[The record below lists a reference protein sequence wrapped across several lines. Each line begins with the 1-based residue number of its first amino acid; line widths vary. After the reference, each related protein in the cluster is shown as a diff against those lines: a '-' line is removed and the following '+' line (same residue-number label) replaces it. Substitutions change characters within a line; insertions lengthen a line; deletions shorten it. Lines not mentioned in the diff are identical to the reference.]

1 MTDKRQMDMFGTV
14 SLVGFSAV
22 LGINQVVIKL
32 VNEGLQPVYFAGLRS
47 LGAAICLG
55 LFMWAMGRAPRIRPG
70 TWGVG
75 LCIGTLFGL
84 EFLFLFIAL
93 DLTTVVR
100 VGVIF
105 YSMPVWLAIASH
117 FVLPGDR
124 MSGLKAV
131 GLALAFIGVVIAIVS
146 RSVAGVSG
154 GSLIGDLC
162 ALAAAMGWASTAL
175 MAKASKLRHETP
187 EMQLMWQVAVSAP
200 ILLLASVFFGPFVRD
215 FQPVLHLSGMAFQ
228 IGLVS
233 IGFVFWLWLLSIYP
247 ASGVASFSFLGPVFG
262 VLFGWLLLGEPVGLP
277 VWIALVFVAAGLVL
291 INRPPRA
298 SPAG

>member
-1 MTDKRQMDMFGTV
+1 MSDKRQMDSFGVV
-14 SLVGFSAV
+14 SLVGFSAL
-22 LGINQVVIKL
+22 LGINQVVIKV
-32 VNEGLQPVYFAGLRS
+32 VNEGLQPAYFAGLRS
-47 LGAAICLG
+47 LGAAICLA
-55 LFMWAMGRAPRIRPG
+55 LFMWAMGRAPKLRPG
-70 TWGVG
+70 VWQAG
-75 LCIGTLFGL
+75 LLTGIFFGF

-100 VGVIF
+100 VGIIF

-124 MSGLKAV
+124 MSGTKAIGLMMAFV
-131 GLALAFIGVVIAIVS
+131 GVAIAILS
-146 RSVAGVSG
+146 RGSAIG

-162 ALAAAMGWASTAL
+162 ALGAAIGWATTLL
-175 MAKASKLRHETP
+175 MAKASRLNQETP

-200 ILLLASVFFGPFVRD
+200 ILLGASFFFGPFVRD
-215 FQPVLHLSGMAFQ
+215 FQPVLHLAGIVFQ

-262 VLFGWLLLGEPVGLP
+262 VMFGWLILGEHVGLS
-277 VWIALVFVAAGLVL
+277 VWIALALVAGGLVM
-291 INRPPRA
+291 INRPQKT
-298 SPAG
+298 

>member
-1 MTDKRQMDMFGTV
+1 MSDKRQMDMFGTV
-14 SLVGFSAV
+14 SLVGFSAL

-32 VNEGLQPVYFAGLRS
+32 VNEGLQPVFFAGLRS

-55 LFMWAMGRAPRIRPG
+55 VFMWAMGRAPKIRPG

-75 LCIGTLFGL
+75 LLIGTVFAL

-105 YSMPVWLAIASH
+105 YSMPVWMAIAAH
-117 FVLPGDR
+117 FVLPEDR
-124 MSGLKAV
+124 MSGTKAIGL
-131 GLALAFIGVVIAIVS
+131 GLAFLGVAIAILS
-146 RSVAGVSG
+146 RGSGSG
-154 GSLIGDLC
+154 GSLLGDLC
-162 ALAAAMGWASTAL
+162 ALAAAMGWAATAL
-175 MAKASKLRHETP
+175 MAKASRLRHETP
-187 EMQLMWQVAVSAP
+187 EMQLMWQITVSAP
-200 ILLLASVFFGPFVRD
+200 ILLIGAFFFGPFVRD

-262 VLFGWLLLGEPVGLP
+262 VLFGWVLLGEPVGLS
-277 VWIALVFVAAGLVL
+277 VWIALVFVASGLILV
-291 INRPPRA
+291 NRPQKT
-298 SPAG
+298 